1 MIKECKIETCNSEVS
16 RLLRGPSN
24 RCEIHRFSCEV
35 LGCGKSTKDSK
46 GKASKYC
53 SLHRSRKLR
62 HGSTDPARCGISE
75 CNELSINSS
84 GKPRCDKHRGYV
96 KKEGYKIIS
105 VDGEYVPEHRYIME
119 EYLGRKL
126 FSDETV
132 HHING
137 VRSDNRIENLELWSS
152 SHPSGQRV
160 EDKIAWAKQ
169 IIKLYESY

>member
-1 MIKECKIETCNSEVS
+1 M
-16 RLLRGPSN
+16 L
-24 RCEIHRFSCEV
+24 
-35 LGCGKSTKDSK
+35 
-46 GKASKYC
+46 
-53 SLHRSRKLR
+53 
-62 HGSTDPARCGISE
+62 
-75 CNELSINSS
+75 NELA
-84 GKPRCDKHRGYV
+84 
-96 KKEGYKIIS
+96 EGDNEYKITIINMFL
-105 VDGEYVPEHRYIME
+105 ETMPETMQKME